1 MTAEIFTTNVR
12 PATTFS
18 PDKHNGG
25 SYKLT
30 AQAVADLGGASQSYT
45 VADILD
51 ILSTVTAE
59 KHEVTDNSIGFASSV
74 LNWYAIR

>member
-1 MTAEIFTTNVR
+1 MTAETFSANVR

-30 AQAVADLGGASQSYT
+30 AAAVTALGAVSQTDT
-45 VADILD
+45 VSDVLN
-51 ILSTVTAE
+51 ILSTVTAVQ
-59 KHEVTDNSIGFASSV
+59 HEVTDNSIGFATSV
-74 LNWYAIR
+74 LN